1 MRRKLVKLRLSE
13 DKATPSGSR
22 CTATRGI
29 PMFAHRLFHCLVL
42 SLASSIALTAHC
54 GEAVASEA
62 PRNGDYLAK
71 LSGLTQL
78 SVDNADQAA
87 ITWTRRATL
96 PVSSATNTSPPP
108 ENLMRFG

>member
-1 MRRKLVKLRLSE
+1 LS
-13 DKATPSGSR
+13 TYR
-22 CTATRGI
+22 
-29 PMFAHRLFHCLVL
+29 FFHFLLL

-87 ITWTRRATL
+87 IYVDAEGNATRSCQSLNSVPNQGDDWLR
-96 PVSSATNTSPPP
+96 
-108 ENLMRFG
+108 